1 LKAIKL
7 CGMTLSVKYLHKN
20 HGLYWYK
27 RRIPKSLLK
36 HLGGRTYHQKS
47 LETADLAEAT
57 QRALKE
63 TRHLD
68 ELFDALSSNR
78 IDTVISPSIISLL
91 SAKYGSPD
99 EELAVAEIS
108 PAGFLG
114 NELEKR
120 WLSSLRSEG
129 ESLGRRGAALDA
141 WVESEYRRRDGVTE
155 IARVA
160 NASELAFLSRGNS
173 DSPFMT
179 LRDLERLY
187 IDSTDRRSGSSSSR
201 LKSTSVVIKSFS
213 AYLGGEK
220 TLVKTIESKH
230 VQGWVNSIVQG
241 GAKPSTAER
250 MLKQLKAIFRG
261 GLDQDRNYF
270 SKVYVP
276 GLKDYGGQRY
286 SPTISDARRILTELA
301 DNPIVV
307 LVALIGCRISEV
319 AGLRRS
325 DVFLA
330 ESTPFL
336 RIVDHPGRRLKTAAS
351 SRDVPL
357 VGAALS
363 AAAVLSK
370 SQPDSEYFLPCYGGK
385 KTGGDMLGQYVNKK
399 VKAVDE
405 RITSHCFRHLLKDL
419 LREAGAHD
427 SLANEI
433 QGHANPG
440 HGAKY
445 GRGFSLRVKADW
457 MSEAYKLLGAD

>member
-1 LKAIKL
+1 
-7 CGMTLSVKYLHKN
+7 MTLTVKYLNKN

-27 RRIPKSLLK
+27 RRIPKSLLE
-36 HLGGRTYHQKS
+36 HFGGLKYHQKS

-57 QRALKE
+57 RRALKE
-63 TRHLD
+63 TKHLD
-68 ELFDALSSNR
+68 ELFGALGSRKTDSA
-78 IDTVISPSIISLL
+78 ISPPIISLL
-91 SAKYGSPD
+91 TARYGVPD
-99 EELAVAEIS
+99 DEHVVSEIS
-108 PAGFLG
+108 PAGLLG
-114 NELEKR
+114 DELEAR

-129 ESLGRRGAALDA
+129 RALGHQGAALDA
-141 WVESEYRRRDGVTE
+141 WVEREFGRRDGVSE
-155 IARVA
+155 VARVA
-160 NASELAFLSRGNS
+160 TASELAFLSTGRS
-173 DSPFMT
+173 DTPFLT
-179 LRDLERLY
+179 VRDLERLY
-187 IDSTDRRSGSSSSR
+187 LNSAERRAGSSVSR

-230 VQGWVNSIVQG
+230 VQGWVNKIVQE
-241 GAKPSTAER
+241 GAAPSTAER

-261 GLDQDRNYF
+261 GLDQERSYF

-276 GLKDYGGQRY
+276 GLKDYGGGRY
-286 SPTISDARRILTELA
+286 SPTISDARRVLSELA
-301 DNPIVV
+301 EDPVVV

-319 AGLRRS
+319 SGLRRS
-325 DVFLA
+325 DVFLEEA
-330 ESTPFL
+330 TPFL

-351 SRDVPL
+351 NRDVPL

-363 AAAVLSK
+363 AVVALGE
-370 SQPDSEYFLPCYGGK
+370 SQPDSEYFLPRYGGK
-385 KTGGDMLGQYVNKK
+385 KSGGDMLGQYVNKRTK
-399 VKAVDE
+399 VVDE

-419 LREAGAHD
+419 LREAGAQD

-457 MSEAYKLLGAD
+457 MSKAYELVGAN